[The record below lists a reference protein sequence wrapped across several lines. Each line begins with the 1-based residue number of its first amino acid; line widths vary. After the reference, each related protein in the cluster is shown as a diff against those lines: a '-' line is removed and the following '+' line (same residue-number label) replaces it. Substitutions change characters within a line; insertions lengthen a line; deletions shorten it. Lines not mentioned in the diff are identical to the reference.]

1 METQKNQKSKEETE
15 KRDRLIF
22 ELVTERFRLE
32 WQRISDLDGKAIG
45 IIGFVGIIISLQAGL
60 GGYLLKEVP
69 GTSGFYIPLCILFLS
84 SVILLLCSILCG
96 LKAYFIQS

>member
-1 METQKNQKSKEETE
+1 METQKDQKSKEETE

-45 IIGFVGIIISLQAGL
+45 IIGFVGII
-60 GGYLLKEVP
+60 Y
-69 GTSGFYIPLCILFLS
+69 
-84 SVILLLCSILCG
+84 SILG
-96 LKAYFIQS
+96 RSSRVKSLD